1 MENFCCIITDTI
13 KEITGYRNWGSGTPQ
28 ILYRGPKVAQIA
40 FFAKI
45 GAYRQ
50 ELRFFFLTPYF
61 YFRFG
66 LNYMSV
72 TLFCL

>member
-1 MENFCCIITDTI
+1 MDTEGLGPPKFC
-13 KEITGYRNWGSGTPQ
+13 TGG
-28 ILYRGPKVAQIA
+28 LKVAQIA
-40 FFAKI
+40 FFAQI
-45 GAYRQ
+45 AAYRHK
-50 ELRFFFLTPYF
+50 LCFFFLTTYF